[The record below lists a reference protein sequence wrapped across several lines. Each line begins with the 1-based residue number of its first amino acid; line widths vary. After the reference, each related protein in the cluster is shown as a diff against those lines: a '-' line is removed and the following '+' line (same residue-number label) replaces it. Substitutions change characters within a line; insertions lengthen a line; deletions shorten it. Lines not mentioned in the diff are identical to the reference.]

1 MALIK
6 CTECGHEI
14 STEAKTCPNC
24 GARNKAYKSKIGK
37 LIFVL
42 GLGFIIYII
51 YLFDTVD
58 DYLLN
63 CDTTEKRKSFAKV
76 IDNSSH
82 SQINKLRVIDITE
95 IRTIK
100 SGDSITDM
108 VCDATINF
116 NSIGKQRYRF
126 TWRESE
132 SGSLLIHASPK
143 K

>member
-6 CTECGHEI
+6 CTECSHVI

-37 LIFVL
+37 LILVL
-42 GLGFIIYII
+42 GIGFIIYII
-51 YLFDTVD
+51 YLFESVD
-58 DYLLN
+58 EYMTN
-63 CDTTEKRKSFAKV
+63 CDTTEKRETFASV
-76 IDNSSH
+76 IDESSY
-82 SQINKLRVIDITE
+82 SQLNKLRVIDITK
-95 IRTIK
+95 IKTIK

-108 VCDATINF
+108 ICDATVHF
-116 NSIGKQRYRF
+116 NSKGEERYRF

-143 K
+143 